1 MAPTK
6 IVLSCIPDIFLS
18 YQSEESIWKRDFL
31 QASFFNRK
39 RSNSNEN
46 NSLSV
51 SSSLPNPPPGPALPA
66 EPLPTPSN
74 TNSSNTPM
82 DTTTWARFKGK
93 VNQAMEDIKSSS
105 STNTQKGTIKA
116 SADICKQI
124 QSSNPFLI
132 CPLPNSLSVGIT
144 PTNLST
150 ADSVNVSQID
160 VITTTTT
167 TAQSSI
173 SEDYQDLDSATNGDA
188 DNSDDDVDSE
198 IFNGPDEVEAV
209 SSTTNASTSRLK
221 RSMRHLHNNKEAIKG
236 SLRKA
241 KATTKDVFSRR
252 DKRTEAAAAPK
263 LDSSSIIDTGVEM
276 VEDMEPTV
284 LAAVPG
290 DVTVSLDNVSAVSIV
305 IFKLKC
311 ISIQVDRD

>member
-1 MAPTK
+1 MT
-6 IVLSCIPDIFLS
+6 
-18 YQSEESIWKRDFL
+18 
-31 QASFFNRK
+31 
-39 RSNSNEN
+39 
-46 NSLSV
+46 
-51 SSSLPNPPPGPALPA
+51 
-66 EPLPTPSN
+66 
-74 TNSSNTPM
+74 
-82 DTTTWARFKGK
+82 
-93 VNQAMEDIKSSS
+93 
-105 STNTQKGTIKA
+105 
-116 SADICKQI
+116 
-124 QSSNPFLI
+124 
-132 CPLPNSLSVGIT
+132 
-144 PTNLST
+144 
-150 ADSVNVSQID
+150 VSQID
-160 VITTTTT
+160 AVNTTTT

-209 SSTTNASTSRLK
+209 SSTSTSRLK
-221 RSMRHLHNNKEAIKG
+221 RSMRHLHNNKEAFKG

-241 KATTKDVFSRR
+241 KATTKDVFSRK

-305 IFKLKC
+305 IFKLQC
-311 ISIQVDRD
+311 ISIQVARD